1 MLSDLLSGLHIF
13 IGVRSPAA
21 AAGVRAFLLEA
32 GLTVVASAD
41 EADVLLLDDAALSDL
56 DALRDFA
63 GGVVAL
69 GSSVWAGALADLAVS
84 GWAALPPDAGP
95 LEVVAGVLAA
105 AAGLAAL
112 NAGQAELQLATGSDA
127 EPSETAFSETGESGI
142 LPDLLGNIHLTPRE
156 HEVLELLAA
165 GLSNKRAAKQL
176 GVSEHTVK
184 FHAQA
189 LYSKLGVQ
197 NRAAA
202 VTRSVQLGLLS
213 V

>member
-1 MLSDLLSGLHIF
+1 VLSALFTDLRVH

-32 GLTVVASAD
+32 GLGLAASVH
-41 EADVLLLDDAALSDL
+41 EADVVVLDDAALHDL
-56 DALRDFA
+56 DTLSDFS

-69 GSSVWAGALADLAVS
+69 GGPVWANALGELGLT

-95 LEVVAGVLAA
+95 IELVAGVLAA
-105 AAGLAAL
+105 AAGLAAVG
-112 NAGQAELQLATGSDA
+112 AAQAERLKPYPDDLEADPPDD
-127 EPSETAFSETGESGI
+127 EI
-142 LPDLLGNIHLTPRE
+142 LSALPGDLHLTPRE
-156 HEVLELLAA
+156 HEVLDLLAA

-189 LYSKLGVQ
+189 IYSKLGVGS
-197 NRAAA
+197 RAAA
-202 VTRSVQLGLLS
+202 VTRGVQLGLLS

>member
-1 MLSDLLSGLHIF
+1 M
-13 IGVRSPAA
+13 GVRSPAA

-32 GLTVVASAD
+32 GLTVVKSAD
-41 EADVLLLDDAALSDL
+41 EADVLLLDDSALSDL
-56 DALRDFA
+56 GTLRDFV

-69 GSSVWAGALADLAVS
+69 GSPVWVGALADLALS

-112 NAGQAELQLATGSDA
+112 PNEQAELLQLDTEHPDA
-127 EPSETAFSETGESGI
+127 ELSDTAFADTSFSD
-142 LPDLLGNIHLTPRE
+142 PDLLGNVHLTPRE

-176 GVSEHTVK
+176 GVSEHTIK

-197 NRAAA
+197 SRAAA

>member
-1 MLSDLLSGLHIF
+1 M
-13 IGVRSPAA
+13 RSPAA
-21 AAGVRAFLLEA
+21 AAWVRAFLLEA
-32 GLTVVASAD
+32 GLTVVKSAE
-41 EADVLLLDDAALSDL
+41 EADVLLLDDNALSDL
-56 DALRDFA
+56 GTLRDFV

-69 GSSVWAGALADLAVS
+69 GSPVWVGALADLALS

-95 LEVVAGVLAA
+95 MEVVAGVLAA

-112 NAGQAELQLATGSDA
+112 PTEQAELLQLDTELS
-127 EPSETAFSETGESGI
+127 STAFADTSFSDTSDPDS
-142 LPDLLGNIHLTPRE
+142 LPDLLGNVHLTPRE

-176 GVSEHTVK
+176 GVSEHTIK

-197 NRAAA
+197 SRAAA

>member
-1 MLSDLLSGLHIF
+1 MLSALFTDLRVH

-21 AAGVRAFLLEA
+21 AAGVRAFVLEA
-32 GLTVVASAD
+32 GLTLAASVH
-41 EADVLLLDDAALSDL
+41 EADVLVLDDAALHDL
-56 DALRDFA
+56 DALSDFS

-69 GSSVWAGALADLAVS
+69 GGPVWVSVLCELGLS

-95 LEVVAGVLAA
+95 TELVAGVLAA
-105 AAGLAAL
+105 ATGLAAVG
-112 NAGQAELQLATGSDA
+112 AAQAERLKPYSDDA
-127 EPSETAFSETGESGI
+127 ELDSPDDEVLGA
-142 LPDLLGNIHLTPRE
+142 LPGDLHLTPRE
-156 HEVLELLAA
+156 HEVLDLLAA

-189 LYSKLGVQ
+189 IYSKLGVSS
-197 NRAAA
+197 RAAA
-202 VTRSVQLGLLS
+202 VTRGVQLGLLS